1 MKHSADHVRADQV
14 TEEGSPPPTLDVH
27 SRLTELVDENF
38 GYRSTMPVEKLLTVL
53 ETEIPAVVK
62 TLEAVGE
69 AAWSF
74 TELDV
79 EHTISCHADSL
90 PEAYR
95 RACAVI
101 DNIRDL
107 TSADLEQIERAP

>member
-1 MKHSADHVRADQV
+1 
-14 TEEGSPPPTLDVH
+14 
-27 SRLTELVDENF
+27 
-38 GYRSTMPVEKLLTVL
+38 MPVEELLTVL
-53 ETEIPAVVK
+53 ETEVPAVVK

-101 DNIRDL
+101 DKVREL